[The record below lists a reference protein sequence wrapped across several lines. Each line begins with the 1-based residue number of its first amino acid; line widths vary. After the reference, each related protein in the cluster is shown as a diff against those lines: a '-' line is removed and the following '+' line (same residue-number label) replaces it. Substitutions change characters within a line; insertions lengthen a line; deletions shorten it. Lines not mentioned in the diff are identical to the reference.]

1 MKSVVLYT
9 IESGTERYVY
19 FVASFHHLKGMM
31 LGERSEE
38 EVETRGIQTFCF
50 VCRANK

>member
-1 MKSVVLYT
+1 M
-9 IESGTERYVY
+9 R
-19 FVASFHHLKGMM
+19 
-31 LGERSEE
+31 LGERTEE